1 MCEGTSSPFVIYLFL
16 HLLHL
21 PGMAL
26 GAGTGSDHL
35 CSEPS
40 TERSL
45 ATHLPVTDNPITSM
59 PPLCALQL
67 RALVRAWTQSLR

>member
-16 HLLHL
+16 HLLM
-21 PGMAL
+21 PRMAL
-26 GAGTGSDHL
+26 GAGTGSNHL

-40 TERSL
+40 TERNL
-45 ATHLPVTDNPITSM
+45 AKHLPVTDNPIPSM

-67 RALVRAWTQSLR
+67 RALVRA